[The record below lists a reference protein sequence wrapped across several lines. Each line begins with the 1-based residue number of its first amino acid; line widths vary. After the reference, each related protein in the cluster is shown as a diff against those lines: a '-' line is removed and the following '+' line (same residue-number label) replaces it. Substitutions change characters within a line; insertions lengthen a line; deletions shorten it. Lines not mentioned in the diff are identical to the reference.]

1 MWKSRDARSCGG
13 CSWTEK
19 TIHFCHQRR
28 SESTAPPQK
37 SPARARAARRRP
49 RRAPG
54 RSSVERRAASTGADG
69 RVAGLRPGGSYRPVP
84 ALQRRPRGSSRGRV
98 RTRTKRGR
106 VRPGSASW
114 TPRWLVPPGTTILT
128 SAAWGRRSHSAFRRA
143 GAAAEPNGHRRE
155 HADTMLKHHRVRYYP
170 ECVDLNDVSTLND
183 APPPRSKSRAGG
195 RRKTTLTGDPGDR
208 RPASSWLLCPV
219 SPWTVIR

>member
-37 SPARARAARRRP
+37 SPARARAARP
-49 RRAPG
+49 APAPGPG
-54 RSSVERRAASTGADG
+54 RSRVERRAASTGADG

-84 ALQRRPRGSSRGRV
+84 ALQRRPRGSSRG
-98 RTRTKRGR
+98 RGR

>member
-37 SPARARAARRRP
+37 SPARRRP
-49 RRAPG
+49 RRGAG
-54 RSSVERRAASTGADG
+54 SVERGARCELPFNGPADG
-69 RVAGLRPGGSYRPVP
+69 RVAGLRPGGSYRQVP

-183 APPPRSKSRAGG
+183 GTTRLPQGQNLAQAEDARPR
-195 RRKTTLTGDPGDR
+195 
-208 RPASSWLLCPV
+208 
-219 SPWTVIR
+219 

>member
-37 SPARARAARRRP
+37 SPARRRP
-49 RRAPG
+49 RRGAG
-54 RSSVERRAASTGADG
+54 SVERGASCLKDGRADG

-183 APPPRSKSRAGG
+183 GTTRLPQGQNLAQAEDARPR
-195 RRKTTLTGDPGDR
+195 
-208 RPASSWLLCPV
+208 
-219 SPWTVIR
+219 